1 MAKGLEL
8 RLEGNFDQVE
18 AGRQHLACGVAAV
31 PFHAL
36 GPGALHAER
45 AAAKPNALEVVDIED
60 YHSETWAS
68 PWAATSTNAMTID
81 HLCTL
86 SLLFIT
92 VILRIPSY

>member
-18 AGRQHLACGVAAV
+18 AGRQHLACGVAVV

-45 AAAKPNALEVVDIED
+45 AAAKPDALEVVDIED
-60 YHSETWAS
+60 YRHRGGQAEKGIVDGQAVVDPIAIGRSRPS
-68 PWAATSTNAMTID
+68 P
-81 HLCTL
+81 
-86 SLLFIT
+86 
-92 VILRIPSY
+92 R